1 MASFELKSNQYV
13 LTLLCAP
20 DVPFET
26 LLEDVRDKFRKSAKF
41 FKNGQMAVRFQG
53 RVLSDEEQRL
63 LVKAITDSCQLDITC
78 IIDEDASQ
86 QEKEA
91 ELIAKSIRDTT
102 ENSAALVTQS
112 LKNGQRLS
120 FGRTVVILGDV
131 QPGAEVVSDGSIV
144 VLGIAMGILRAG
156 ASGNEHSFISGTVL
170 KPFEISIAG
179 HRAVSGIRKTEI
191 DREYAPDPKVAC
203 LREGHISLEPL
214 SGDLFDAILHGKKLP
229 GKNSRGAADSMPGT
243 DGPQKKA

>member
-1 MASFELKSNQYV
+1 M
-13 LTLLCAP
+13 
-20 DVPFET
+20 
-26 LLEDVRDKFRKSAKF
+26 
-41 FKNGQMAVRFQG
+41 
-53 RVLSDEEQRL
+53 
-63 LVKAITDSCQLDITC
+63 
-78 IIDEDASQ
+78 
-86 QEKEA
+86 
-91 ELIAKSIRDTT
+91 
-102 ENSAALVTQS
+102 
-112 LKNGQRLS
+112 
-120 FGRTVVILGDV
+120 ILGDV

-229 GKNSRGAADSMPGT
+229 GKNIRGAADSVSGT
-243 DGPQKKA
+243 DGTQKKA

>member
-1 MASFELKSNQYV
+1 M
-13 LTLLCAP
+13 
-20 DVPFET
+20 
-26 LLEDVRDKFRKSAKF
+26 
-41 FKNGQMAVRFQG
+41 
-53 RVLSDEEQRL
+53 
-63 LVKAITDSCQLDITC
+63 
-78 IIDEDASQ
+78 
-86 QEKEA
+86 
-91 ELIAKSIRDTT
+91 
-102 ENSAALVTQS
+102 
-112 LKNGQRLS
+112 
-120 FGRTVVILGDV
+120 ILGDV
-131 QPGAEVVSDGSIV
+131 QPGAEVVSDGSVV

>member
-86 QEKEA
+86 QEREDR
-91 ELIAKSIRDTT
+91 KS
-102 ENSAALVTQS
+102 
-112 LKNGQRLS
+112 
-120 FGRTVVILGDV
+120 VV
-131 QPGAEVVSDGSIV
+131 
-144 VLGIAMGILRAG
+144 
-156 ASGNEHSFISGTVL
+156 
-170 KPFEISIAG
+170 
-179 HRAVSGIRKTEI
+179 
-191 DREYAPDPKVAC
+191 
-203 LREGHISLEPL
+203 
-214 SGDLFDAILHGKKLP
+214 
-229 GKNSRGAADSMPGT
+229 
-243 DGPQKKA
+243 